1 MQHLKTDLGRSPND
15 HESSPSADAGSAPW
29 TLDQTAAQDEP
40 PRNPSPPGQ
49 LRELLGG
56 SGKWA
61 QCPPKH
67 GGAPSMPGFITPN
80 WDVLTGREGA
90 RAQDAWPP
98 TGFGKT
104 SHRVLRFPG
113 GSVDP
118 SLVRGR
124 LPECHCVAMT
134 QIEILLEPGDQF
146 ACLHV
151 WALHAGLCS

>member
-80 WDVLTGREGA
+80 WDVLTGRERALRMLGPQLGLARHPTGCYVFLEGA
-90 RAQDAWPP
+90 WTHPLSVDAFQSAIAWP
-98 TGFGKT
+98 
-104 SHRVLRFPG
+104 
-113 GSVDP
+113 
-118 SLVRGR
+118 
-124 LPECHCVAMT
+124 
-134 QIEILLEPGDQF
+134 
-146 ACLHV
+146 
-151 WALHAGLCS
+151 